1 MIKQKKNL
9 DTTKSVKEKE
19 DELYQHF
26 EKEIEDFYDEKT
38 KSLKTDNSKKKKD
51 EADKKEIE
59 RFMKK
64 IAKQFISLRK
74 KRYEEK
80 VPTLNEFLS
89 SNYRQLSKNHRILM
103 KNMFPH
109 LKYGESRN
117 LKRKIYFY
125 SELINPNKIVSFKIL
140 ILYMMI

>member
-1 MIKQKKNL
+1 MNVIFNIFIIDLIKQKKIL
-9 DTTKSVKEKE
+9 DNTKSIKEKE

-26 EKEIEDFYDEKT
+26 EKEIEAFYDEKT
-38 KSLKTDNSKKKKD
+38 KTLKTDNSKKKKE
-51 EADKKEIE
+51 EADKIEIE

-80 VPTLNEFLS
+80 IPTLNEFLS
-89 SNYRQLSKNHRILM
+89 LNYRQLSKNHKIFM

-109 LKYGESRN
+109 LKYGESRS
-117 LKRKIYFY
+117 LKRKIYFC
-125 SELINPNKIVSFKIL
+125 K
-140 ILYMMI
+140 